1 MTDLTLQDRQWEIVG
16 SLLGLA
22 ERPASDLDA
31 MRLVRNRF
39 SPDVIARLGRAGI
52 DFGILHRVIPRR
64 TLEHRR
70 QRQEPLT
77 QEESERAYRVASIL
91 ALAETVM
98 GDRQRALSWL
108 TAPKRSLGNEAPM
121 DLLDTEP
128 GARAVEELLYSIDEG
143 YFA

>member
-16 SLLGLA
+16 NLLGLA
-22 ERPASDLDA
+22 EQPSSDLDA
-31 MRLVRNRF
+31 VRLVRKRF
-39 SPDVIARLGRAGI
+39 QPEVIARLGRAGI
-52 DFGILHRVIPRR
+52 DMGVLHRVIPRR

-91 ALAETVM
+91 ALAESVM
-98 GDRQRALSWL
+98 GDRDRALSWL
-108 TAPKRSLGNEAPM
+108 TAPKRSLGGETPM

-128 GARAVEELLYSIDEG
+128 GARAVEELLYGIDEG

>member
-1 MTDLTLQDRQWEIVG
+1 MTDLTLQDRQREIVG
-16 SLLGLA
+16 TLLGLA
-22 ERPASDLDA
+22 EQPVSDLDA
-31 MRLVRNRF
+31 VRLVRKRLQ
-39 SPDVIARLGRAGI
+39 PDVINRLGQAGI
-52 DFGILHRVIPRR
+52 ALTFLHRVIPRR

-98 GDRQRALSWL
+98 GDRHRALSWL
-108 TAPKRSLGNEAPM
+108 TAPKRSLGNESPM

-128 GARAVEELLYSIDEG
+128 GARAVEELLYGIDEG